1 MSATYSQ
8 GTSVSFA
15 SVNYTVTS
23 VTYSLTDTAANDDI
37 DVSHLGLTAGAS
49 VLTMARPLKGAAG
62 DTGREVS
69 IEYYGAAPIAQ
80 AATGTLT
87 ISGAISV
94 SANATCS
101 QSSVTAAVNDVVKGS
116 ATFRLA

>member
-1 MSATYSQ
+1 MSTYSQ
-8 GTSVSFA
+8 GTTVSFA
-15 SVNYTVTS
+15 GTTYTVTS

-37 DVSHLGLTAGAS
+37 DVSHLGLSTGS
-49 VLTMARPLKGAAG
+49 NVLTVARPLKGAAG

-69 IEYYGAAPIAQ
+69 FEYFGTAPIAQ
-80 AATGTLT
+80 AGTGTLT
-87 ISGAISV
+87 ISGSISV
-94 SANATCS
+94 SAVATCS